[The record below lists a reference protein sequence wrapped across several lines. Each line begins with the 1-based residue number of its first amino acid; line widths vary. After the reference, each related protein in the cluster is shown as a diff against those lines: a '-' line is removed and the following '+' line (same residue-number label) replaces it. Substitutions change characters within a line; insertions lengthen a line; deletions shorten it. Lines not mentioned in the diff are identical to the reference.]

1 MKGNGDCIDCMAF
14 VNVSPQGIDI
24 RDGQQLACITCCL
37 CIDACNDVMDKTH
50 KPRDLIGSLAL
61 TVETR
66 ERAGLTPKSVWSQVF
81 RVLTVLYTVLWTGI
95 GVGLITAL
103 FLCSPIDM
111 NVTPVRNPT

>member
-1 MKGNGDCIDCMAF
+1 
-14 VNVSPQGIDI
+14 
-24 RDGQQLACITCCL
+24 
-37 CIDACNDVMDKTH
+37 MDKTH

-66 ERAGLTPKSVWSQVF
+66 ERPGLTPKSVWSQAF
-81 RVLTVLYTVLWTGI
+81 RVRAVLYTVLWAGI

-103 FLCSPIDM
+103 FLRSPIDM